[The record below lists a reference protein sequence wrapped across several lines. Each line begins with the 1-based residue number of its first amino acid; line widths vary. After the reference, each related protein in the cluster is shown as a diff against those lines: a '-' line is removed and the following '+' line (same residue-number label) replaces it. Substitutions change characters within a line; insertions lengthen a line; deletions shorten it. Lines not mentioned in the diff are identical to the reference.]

1 MRTDCSNSPAIHKP
15 TRENASEFISRAIEN
30 HADEIMTSKTYADY
44 IATRP
49 RAERI
54 GSHGLF
60 TEEGVQVNLAKVSRE
75 LNLHDGNVWTA
86 IISLRREDAE
96 RLGYNTGERWR
107 QMLRAQSQELSDQLH
122 IPMQDLKWFAAFHN
136 EGHHPHVHLMLKE
149 HNVDVYFEEQG
160 IHSLQ
165 PGAEFYITIYGSI
178 AQSESENIS
187 ANVRW
192 GKAQSAKEGNVPFH
206 YKRFL
211 GYRRGSDGKPEIDPE
226 QAVTVKRIYERFLAG
241 DSLATIA
248 SDLNADGIP
257 TPSGVG
263 QWQRGTIESILTN
276 EKYKGD
282 AVLNKT
288 YIRDCLSKKVMINNG
303 ERPKYYVENNHPAI
317 IDSGT
322 FGRVQEEM
330 ARRSGKRKVKQVGTK
345 TEQGRYSSKYALT
358 ELLIC
363 GECGTPY
370 RRCTWAANG
379 KKKVVWRCINR
390 LDYGK
395 KYCHDSPS
403 IEESVLQ
410 EAIMKAVMQTA
421 RQNAEVLKT
430 LKLHIGMGLSAE
442 TTEDNS
448 LDLQIRIAE
457 IEAEFQNMLKAIA
470 ADNVEAFDEEK
481 AKALMDEK
489 AKLQIQLDRIAD
501 TKQKR
506 KNAKSRLD
514 EIFTIIEALA
524 NHPIS
529 YDDQIVRQI
538 LESVIVE
545 SKEKIKVVFV
555 GGLEVTQ
562 TM

>member
-379 KKKVVWRCINR
+379 KKKVVWRFINR

-457 IEAEFQNMLKAIA
+457 IEAEFQKMLKAIA

>member
-1 MRTDCSNSPAIHKP
+1 MIITKSVARFERNTLDCLKH
-15 TRENASEFISRAIEN
+15 TR
-30 HADEIMTSKTYADY
+30 
-44 IATRP
+44 
-49 RAERI
+49 
-54 GSHGLF
+54 
-60 TEEGVQVNLAKVSRE
+60 
-75 LNLHDGNVWTA
+75 
-86 IISLRREDAE
+86 
-96 RLGYNTGERWR
+96 
-107 QMLRAQSQELSDQLH
+107 
-122 IPMQDLKWFAAFHN
+122 
-136 EGHHPHVHLMLKE
+136 MLKE

-160 IHSLQ
+160 IHSIQ

-226 QAVTVKRIYERFLAG
+226 QAVVVKRIYERFLAG

-248 SDLNADGIP
+248 NDLNADGIP

-263 QWQRGTIESILTN
+263 QWQRGTIESILAN

-282 AVLNKT
+282 AILNKT
-288 YIRDCLSKKVMINNG
+288 YIRDCLSRKVMFNNG

-330 ARRSGKRKVKQVGTK
+330 ARRCGKRKVKQVGTK

-395 KYCHDSPS
+395 KYCHSSPTLDEALLQQA
-403 IEESVLQ
+403 IIAALNTVLPDLDGRIRQ
-410 EAIMKAVMQTA
+410 ITEALE
-421 RQNAEVLKT
+421 AEV
-430 LKLHIGMGLSAE
+430 IPFPGSGMSLGDIDRRLAE
-442 TTEDNS
+442 LEAQFQRLLEKAAELRVKQAAAAPAADGFTVISESGEEDAAVEQ
-448 LDLQIRIAE
+448 LIRARADAKKAKNFAE
-457 IEAEFQNMLKAIA
+457 ADRIRDELKAQGI
-470 ADNVEAFDEEK
+470 
-481 AKALMDEK
+481 
-489 AKLQIQLDRIAD
+489 
-501 TKQKR
+501 
-506 KNAKSRLD
+506 
-514 EIFTIIEALA
+514 
-524 NHPIS
+524 
-529 YDDQIVRQI
+529 
-538 LESVIVE
+538 
-545 SKEKIKVVFV
+545 
-555 GGLEVTQ
+555 EVTDVPGGAKWKRI
-562 TM
+562 